1 MPEPVNIDLTA
12 VVANEQHARRTALA
26 AGERGID
33 ILVVDDQP
41 DHEAGWF
48 SNYLPGHRRLSLESV
63 TELERFLAGQRLPNL
78 PQPPYRPE
86 LAILDLGLGAG
97 QRDGL
102 QALHTLRRHPDTRDL
117 PAILNTNGLEDYR
130 DLLAVLAAQLNGGA
144 IPVAQKAGKDGPLV
158 RDHARRIAHANDA
171 DLPWP
176 LTKAVPGLLN
186 VQEVIWY
193 GGDKAAPVSLLAYL
207 LDLPWKRTYWKE
219 MARHRNHQI
228 AAFEARKRHGT
239 LTARTDNQAA
249 DHEARR
255 TAQNHARFVANQ
267 FGPLAV
273 AWDLAGGRLHRLGG
287 RLSLIAAQQ
296 EDGYPEFSG
305 NRGAH
310 LVAFATQYGPVLA
323 DPFVQSLLGD
333 LGHLRPEES
342 RP

>member
-1 MPEPVNIDLTA
+1 M
-12 VVANEQHARRTALA
+12 
-26 AGERGID
+26 
-33 ILVVDDQP
+33 
-41 DHEAGWF
+41 
-48 SNYLPGHRRLSLESV
+48 
-63 TELERFLAGQRLPNL
+63 
-78 PQPPYRPE
+78 
-86 LAILDLGLGAG
+86 
-97 QRDGL
+97 
-102 QALHTLRRHPDTRDL
+102 
-117 PAILNTNGLEDYR
+117 
-130 DLLAVLAAQLNGGA
+130 
-144 IPVAQKAGKDGPLV
+144 
-158 RDHARRIAHANDA
+158 
-171 DLPWP
+171 
-176 LTKAVPGLLN
+176 
-186 VQEVIWY
+186 
-193 GGDKAAPVSLLAYL
+193 SLLAYL